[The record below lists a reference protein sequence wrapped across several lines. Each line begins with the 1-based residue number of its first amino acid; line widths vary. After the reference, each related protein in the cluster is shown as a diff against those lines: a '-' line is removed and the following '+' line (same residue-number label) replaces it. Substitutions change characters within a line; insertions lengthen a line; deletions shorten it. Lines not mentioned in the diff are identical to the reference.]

1 MSETSDCIVFSD
13 AAIKR
18 GDHIIWQHGTFA
30 IPTGSVTA
38 IVGTNGTGKTT
49 MMRAELG
56 LLPLCHGSLTV
67 LGKPAGEMNKR
78 IGYVPQSYVA
88 NVDSNLTAEQSVL
101 LGLTGTRFGIHPITK
116 AQKAKALEAMEFTGI
131 ADKAQYRLSELSG
144 GLRQRVAI
152 AQALVCDPQLLMLD
166 EPLANLDLASQR
178 ATVHVLA
185 KLNRELNMTIQVVA
199 HDLNMLLPILT
210 GAVYLLDGHPH
221 YADMHKVLDSDLL
234 THLYGTQVQVVTT
247 PQGDMFVTPTPDEPQ
262 DQPQDMHTAAEV
274 AQLHHHE
281 HGNAT
286 NGSAANSA
294 ENRYHQAS
302 RSTARQRA
310 AAQAWRKYRDMSTI
324 NFSYD
329 PEWLDTL
336 SAPFMTNAFIAGL
349 CIALAAG
356 VMGYFTIARR
366 STFAAHALAHIGLPG
381 ATGAVLLGLPVSLGM
396 GVFALGGALVIGALG
411 KRVSEREIATGTVL
425 AFATGLGLFFARL
438 SSSASQ
444 QMQSILFGS
453 ILTITTGQ
461 IIGFAVFD
469 VLLLALLAI
478 IYRPLLFSSLD
489 EQVAQAKGVPI
500 GLMNVAFMAIM
511 AGVITIAVP
520 AVGTLLIFALVITPA
535 ATANILAGSPF
546 KAMVI
551 ASVLCLV
558 SIWAGLVLSAMFP
571 APPSFIIVTL
581 STLFWAIAKAVE
593 TVRK

>member
-1 MSETSDCIVFSD
+1 
-13 AAIKR
+13 
-18 GDHIIWQHGTFA
+18 
-30 IPTGSVTA
+30 
-38 IVGTNGTGKTT
+38 
-49 MMRAELG
+49 
-56 LLPLCHGSLTV
+56 
-67 LGKPAGEMNKR
+67 
-78 IGYVPQSYVA
+78 
-88 NVDSNLTAEQSVL
+88 
-101 LGLTGTRFGIHPITK
+101 
-116 AQKAKALEAMEFTGI
+116 
-131 ADKAQYRLSELSG
+131 
-144 GLRQRVAI
+144 
-152 AQALVCDPQLLMLD
+152 
-166 EPLANLDLASQR
+166 
-178 ATVHVLA
+178 
-185 KLNRELNMTIQVVA
+185 
-199 HDLNMLLPILT
+199 
-210 GAVYLLDGHPH
+210 
-221 YADMHKVLDSDLL
+221 
-234 THLYGTQVQVVTT
+234 
-247 PQGDMFVTPTPDEPQ
+247 
-262 DQPQDMHTAAEV
+262 
-274 AQLHHHE
+274 
-281 HGNAT
+281 
-286 NGSAANSA
+286 
-294 ENRYHQAS
+294 
-302 RSTARQRA
+302 
-310 AAQAWRKYRDMSTI
+310 MSTI

-461 IIGFAVFD
+461 IIGFA
-469 VLLLALLAI
+469 I

-551 ASVLCLV
+551 ATVLCLV
-558 SIWAGLVLSAMFP
+558 SIWGGLVLSAMFP

-593 TVRK
+593 TMRK

>member
-1 MSETSDCIVFSD
+1 
-13 AAIKR
+13 
-18 GDHIIWQHGTFA
+18 
-30 IPTGSVTA
+30 
-38 IVGTNGTGKTT
+38 
-49 MMRAELG
+49 
-56 LLPLCHGSLTV
+56 
-67 LGKPAGEMNKR
+67 
-78 IGYVPQSYVA
+78 
-88 NVDSNLTAEQSVL
+88 
-101 LGLTGTRFGIHPITK
+101 
-116 AQKAKALEAMEFTGI
+116 
-131 ADKAQYRLSELSG
+131 
-144 GLRQRVAI
+144 
-152 AQALVCDPQLLMLD
+152 
-166 EPLANLDLASQR
+166 
-178 ATVHVLA
+178 
-185 KLNRELNMTIQVVA
+185 
-199 HDLNMLLPILT
+199 
-210 GAVYLLDGHPH
+210 
-221 YADMHKVLDSDLL
+221 
-234 THLYGTQVQVVTT
+234 
-247 PQGDMFVTPTPDEPQ
+247 
-262 DQPQDMHTAAEV
+262 
-274 AQLHHHE
+274 
-281 HGNAT
+281 
-286 NGSAANSA
+286 
-294 ENRYHQAS
+294 
-302 RSTARQRA
+302 
-310 AAQAWRKYRDMSTI
+310 MSTI

-411 KRVSEREIATGTVL
+411 KRVSEREL
-425 AFATGLGLFFARL
+425 ATGLGLFFARL

-593 TVRK
+593 TMRK

>member
-1 MSETSDCIVFSD
+1 
-13 AAIKR
+13 
-18 GDHIIWQHGTFA
+18 
-30 IPTGSVTA
+30 
-38 IVGTNGTGKTT
+38 
-49 MMRAELG
+49 
-56 LLPLCHGSLTV
+56 
-67 LGKPAGEMNKR
+67 
-78 IGYVPQSYVA
+78 
-88 NVDSNLTAEQSVL
+88 
-101 LGLTGTRFGIHPITK
+101 
-116 AQKAKALEAMEFTGI
+116 
-131 ADKAQYRLSELSG
+131 
-144 GLRQRVAI
+144 
-152 AQALVCDPQLLMLD
+152 
-166 EPLANLDLASQR
+166 
-178 ATVHVLA
+178 
-185 KLNRELNMTIQVVA
+185 
-199 HDLNMLLPILT
+199 
-210 GAVYLLDGHPH
+210 
-221 YADMHKVLDSDLL
+221 
-234 THLYGTQVQVVTT
+234 
-247 PQGDMFVTPTPDEPQ
+247 
-262 DQPQDMHTAAEV
+262 
-274 AQLHHHE
+274 
-281 HGNAT
+281 
-286 NGSAANSA
+286 
-294 ENRYHQAS
+294 
-302 RSTARQRA
+302 
-310 AAQAWRKYRDMSTI
+310 MSTI

-366 STFAAHALAHIGLPG
+366 STFAAHALAHI
-381 ATGAVLLGLPVSLGM
+381 GLPVSLGM

-593 TVRK
+593 TMRK

>member
-1 MSETSDCIVFSD
+1 
-13 AAIKR
+13 
-18 GDHIIWQHGTFA
+18 
-30 IPTGSVTA
+30 
-38 IVGTNGTGKTT
+38 
-49 MMRAELG
+49 
-56 LLPLCHGSLTV
+56 
-67 LGKPAGEMNKR
+67 
-78 IGYVPQSYVA
+78 
-88 NVDSNLTAEQSVL
+88 
-101 LGLTGTRFGIHPITK
+101 
-116 AQKAKALEAMEFTGI
+116 
-131 ADKAQYRLSELSG
+131 
-144 GLRQRVAI
+144 
-152 AQALVCDPQLLMLD
+152 
-166 EPLANLDLASQR
+166 
-178 ATVHVLA
+178 
-185 KLNRELNMTIQVVA
+185 
-199 HDLNMLLPILT
+199 
-210 GAVYLLDGHPH
+210 
-221 YADMHKVLDSDLL
+221 
-234 THLYGTQVQVVTT
+234 
-247 PQGDMFVTPTPDEPQ
+247 
-262 DQPQDMHTAAEV
+262 
-274 AQLHHHE
+274 
-281 HGNAT
+281 
-286 NGSAANSA
+286 
-294 ENRYHQAS
+294 
-302 RSTARQRA
+302 
-310 AAQAWRKYRDMSTI
+310 MSTI

-520 AVGTLLIFALVITPA
+520 AVGTLLYFRTGDYARGHRQYSGRLPIQGNGDRQRAVLGVDLGRTRAVGDVPRSPELHHRDAFHPVLGYRQSRGDDAEVISSIFSCPRWRIHSGGFVIS
-535 ATANILAGSPF
+535 SPPRHWRWRR
-546 KAMVI
+546 
-551 ASVLCLV
+551 CLRR
-558 SIWAGLVLSAMFP
+558 GQ
-571 APPSFIIVTL
+571 
-581 STLFWAIAKAVE
+581 
-593 TVRK
+593 

>member
-1 MSETSDCIVFSD
+1 
-13 AAIKR
+13 
-18 GDHIIWQHGTFA
+18 
-30 IPTGSVTA
+30 
-38 IVGTNGTGKTT
+38 
-49 MMRAELG
+49 
-56 LLPLCHGSLTV
+56 
-67 LGKPAGEMNKR
+67 
-78 IGYVPQSYVA
+78 
-88 NVDSNLTAEQSVL
+88 
-101 LGLTGTRFGIHPITK
+101 
-116 AQKAKALEAMEFTGI
+116 
-131 ADKAQYRLSELSG
+131 
-144 GLRQRVAI
+144 
-152 AQALVCDPQLLMLD
+152 
-166 EPLANLDLASQR
+166 
-178 ATVHVLA
+178 
-185 KLNRELNMTIQVVA
+185 
-199 HDLNMLLPILT
+199 
-210 GAVYLLDGHPH
+210 
-221 YADMHKVLDSDLL
+221 
-234 THLYGTQVQVVTT
+234 
-247 PQGDMFVTPTPDEPQ
+247 
-262 DQPQDMHTAAEV
+262 
-274 AQLHHHE
+274 
-281 HGNAT
+281 
-286 NGSAANSA
+286 
-294 ENRYHQAS
+294 
-302 RSTARQRA
+302 
-310 AAQAWRKYRDMSTI
+310 MSTI

-593 TVRK
+593 AAKKNLVKVPVLKGTIPHDQLAKFGGALVYIKPASPGTGVKAGGAMRAVLESVGITDVLAKSKGSSNPHNLVKATIAALCELRDAATVAQNRGISVEKVFKG

>member
-1 MSETSDCIVFSD
+1 
-13 AAIKR
+13 
-18 GDHIIWQHGTFA
+18 
-30 IPTGSVTA
+30 
-38 IVGTNGTGKTT
+38 
-49 MMRAELG
+49 
-56 LLPLCHGSLTV
+56 
-67 LGKPAGEMNKR
+67 
-78 IGYVPQSYVA
+78 
-88 NVDSNLTAEQSVL
+88 
-101 LGLTGTRFGIHPITK
+101 
-116 AQKAKALEAMEFTGI
+116 
-131 ADKAQYRLSELSG
+131 
-144 GLRQRVAI
+144 
-152 AQALVCDPQLLMLD
+152 
-166 EPLANLDLASQR
+166 
-178 ATVHVLA
+178 
-185 KLNRELNMTIQVVA
+185 
-199 HDLNMLLPILT
+199 
-210 GAVYLLDGHPH
+210 
-221 YADMHKVLDSDLL
+221 
-234 THLYGTQVQVVTT
+234 
-247 PQGDMFVTPTPDEPQ
+247 
-262 DQPQDMHTAAEV
+262 
-274 AQLHHHE
+274 
-281 HGNAT
+281 
-286 NGSAANSA
+286 
-294 ENRYHQAS
+294 
-302 RSTARQRA
+302 
-310 AAQAWRKYRDMSTI
+310 MSTI

-444 QMQSILFGS
+444 QM
-453 ILTITTGQ
+453 
-461 IIGFAVFD
+461 
-469 VLLLALLAI
+469 
-478 IYRPLLFSSLD
+478 
-489 EQVAQAKGVPI
+489 
-500 GLMNVAFMAIM
+500 
-511 AGVITIAVP
+511 ITIAVP

-593 TVRK
+593 TMRK